1 MAKHKA
7 KSTGTFVIMALL
19 ILGLAGFGVTNF
31 GGAAG
36 SVATVGQAEVGINDY
51 ARAIFSR
58 MQGLERQTGQS
69 VTFQDVRNFGL
80 DSAVLAQLINS
91 AAVENEAATLGISAG
106 DETVGDRIR
115 SQSEFHDA
123 SGEFDRQVYEFT
135 LERAGLNASDFE
147 ADVRKDVAEE
157 LLRNAVLAGT
167 QAPDILVD
175 TLFNH
180 ERETRDVTW
189 ARLTAENLD
198 APIPNPAEDELAS
211 YHRENPDPFTRPET
225 KTIRYALLTPDDLA
239 QQIDVDDEQLRAL
252 YDSRIG
258 EFVQPERRLVERLVF
273 TTDTQAA
280 AARTRID
287 SNEISFDALVAERG
301 LDLSDVDLGDVAEES
316 LGEAAAEIFALEA
329 PGVVGP
335 LPSELGPALYR
346 MNGILASQETTFE
359 DAREALRQ
367 EAALDRARRQ
377 ILELVPD
384 VEDLLAGGADMAMLA
399 ERTDMKEGR
408 IEWNEDVFDG
418 IAAYAAFRAAGAQAR
433 TDTFPEVVE
442 LEDGGIF
449 AMTVDEIHEPELR
462 PLSDVREE
470 VTAAL
475 IRTRTEEALMVQAEE
490 LADQLRAGREMA
502 ALDLELV
509 SDRDLP
515 RNGFVDGTAPGFIEA
530 LFDMRRDEIRVL
542 PFDGEALLMRLDTI
556 TKPDLGSPDTV
567 AERDAFATWI
577 GTGLSGGILN
587 AYTQALV
594 EQAEVEVDQAAL
606 NAVHAQLR

>member
-1 MAKHKA
+1 MAKNKA
-7 KSTGTFVIMALL
+7 KSTGTFVIMVLL

-31 GGAAG
+31 GGSAG

-51 ARAIFSR
+51 ARAIYSR
-58 MQGLERQTGQS
+58 MQRLEQQTGQS
-69 VTFQDVRNFGL
+69 VSFQDVRNFGL

-91 AAVENEAATLGISAG
+91 AAVENEAAALGFSAG
-106 DETVGDRIR
+106 DETVSDRI
-115 SQSEFHDA
+115 QSLSDFRDA

-135 LERAGLNASDFE
+135 LERAGLNASEFE
-147 ADVRKDVAEE
+147 AEVRSDVAEE
-157 LLRNAVLAGT
+157 LLRNAILGGT
-167 QAPDILVD
+167 HASDILVD

-189 ARLTAENLD
+189 ARLTAEDLET
-198 APIPNPAEDELAS
+198 PIQDPAEDELS
-211 YHRENPDPFTRPET
+211 TYHRKNPEPFTQPET
-225 KTIRYALLTPDDLA
+225 KSIRYALLAPDDLA
-239 QQIDVDDEQLRAL
+239 KHIEVDDEQLRTL
-252 YDSRIG
+252 YDSRID

-273 TTDTQAA
+273 TTESQASA
-280 AARTRID
+280 AKIRID
-287 SNEISFDALVAERG
+287 SNEVSFDALVAERG
-301 LDLSDVDLGDVAEES
+301 LDLSDVDLGDAAEED

-346 MNGILASQETTFE
+346 MNGILASQETTFDSAKE
-359 DAREALRQ
+359 QLRQ

-377 ILELVPD
+377 ILELVPE

-418 IAAYAAFRAAGAQAR
+418 IAAYTEFRAAAAQTG

-442 LEDGGIF
+442 LGDGGIF
-449 AMTVDEIHEPELR
+449 ALAVDQIHEPELR
-462 PLSDVREE
+462 PLNDVREE
-470 VTAAL
+470 VAAAL
-475 IRTRTEEALMVQAEE
+475 IRARTEEALMAQAEA
-490 LADQLRAGREMA
+490 LAEQMRAGREMA
-502 ALDLELV
+502 ALNLDLE
-509 SDRDLP
+509 SDRNLP

-530 LFDMRRDEIRVL
+530 LFDMGLGEIRVL
-542 PFDGEALLMRLDTI
+542 AFNGEAWLMRLDMI
-556 TKPDLGSPDTV
+556 AKPDLHSPDTA
-567 AERDAFATWI
+567 AERDAFAAWI
-577 GTGLSGGILN
+577 ATGLSGGILN

>member
-1 MAKHKA
+1 MAKDKV

-31 GGAAG
+31 GGSAG
-36 SVATVGQAEVGINDY
+36 SVATVGRAEVGINDY

-58 MQGLERQTGQS
+58 MQRLEQQTGQS

-106 DETVGDRIR
+106 DETVGDHIQ
-115 SQSEFHDA
+115 SLSEFRDA
-123 SGEFDRQVYEFT
+123 SGDFDRQVYEFT
-135 LERAGLNASDFE
+135 LERAGLNASEFE
-147 ADVRKDVAEE
+147 AEVRNDVAEE

-167 QAPDILVD
+167 RAPDILVD

-189 ARLTAENLD
+189 ARLSAEDLE
-198 APIPNPAEDELAS
+198 APIPNPAEDELAT
-211 YHRENPDPFTRPET
+211 YHRANPDPFTRPET
-225 KTIRYALLTPDDLA
+225 KSIRYALLTPNDLA
-239 QQIDVDDEQLRAL
+239 SQINVGDEQLRTL
-252 YDSRIG
+252 YDSRVD

-273 TTDTQAA
+273 TTDSQASTA
-280 AARTRID
+280 KIRID
-287 SNEISFDALVAERG
+287 SNEVSFDALVAERG
-301 LDLSDVDLGDVAEES
+301 LNLSDVDLGDVAEED
-316 LGEAAAEIFALEA
+316 LGEAAAEIFALDA

-335 LPSELGPALYR
+335 LPSELGLALYR

-359 DAREALRQ
+359 SAKEELRQ

-377 ILELVPD
+377 ILELVPE

-399 ERTDMKEGR
+399 ERTDMKEGW

-418 IAAYAAFRAAGAQAR
+418 IAAYTEFRAAAAQAR
-433 TDTFPEVVE
+433 KDAFPEVVE
-442 LEDGGIF
+442 LGDGGIF
-449 AMTVDEIHEPELR
+449 AMTVDEVHEPDLR

-470 VTAAL
+470 VAAAL
-475 IRTRTEEALMVQAEE
+475 IRARTEEALMAQAEA
-490 LADQLRAGREMA
+490 LAEQLRAGREMA
-502 ALDLELV
+502 ALNLDLE
-509 SDRDLP
+509 SDRELP
-515 RNGFVDGTAPGFIEA
+515 RNGFVEGTAPGFIEV
-530 LFDMRRDEIRVL
+530 LFDMKRDEIRVL
-542 PFDGEALLMRLDTI
+542 SFDGEAWLMRLDTI
-556 TKPDLGSPDTV
+556 TKPDLGLPETA
-567 AERDAFATWI
+567 AERDAFAAWI
-577 GTGLSGGILN
+577 AAGLSGGILN

-594 EQAEVEVDQAAL
+594 EQAEVEVDQSAL

>member
-1 MAKHKA
+1 MAKNKA
-7 KSTGTFVIMALL
+7 KSTGTFVIMVLL

-31 GGAAG
+31 GGSAG

-51 ARAIFSR
+51 ARAIYSR
-58 MQGLERQTGQS
+58 MQRLEQQTGQS
-69 VTFQDVRNFGL
+69 VSFQDIRNFGL

-91 AAVENEAATLGISAG
+91 AAVENEAAVLGFSAG
-106 DETVGDRIR
+106 DETVSDRIQ
-115 SQSEFHDA
+115 SLSEFRDA

-135 LERAGLNASDFE
+135 LERAGLNASEFE
-147 ADVRKDVAEE
+147 AEVRSDVVEE
-157 LLRNAVLAGT
+157 LLRNAILGGT
-167 QAPDILVD
+167 HATDILVD

-189 ARLTAENLD
+189 ARLTAEDLET
-198 APIPNPAEDELAS
+198 PIQDPAEDELS
-211 YHRENPDPFTRPET
+211 TYHRENPEPFTRPET
-225 KTIRYALLTPDDLA
+225 KSIRYALLAPDDLA
-239 QQIDVDDEQLRAL
+239 KHIEVDDEQLRPL
-252 YDSRIG
+252 YDSRID

-273 TTDTQAA
+273 TTETQASA
-280 AARTRID
+280 AKIRID
-287 SNEISFDALVAERG
+287 SNEVSFDALVAERG
-301 LDLSDVDLGDVAEES
+301 LDLSDVDLGDAAEED

-346 MNGILASQETTFE
+346 MNGILASQETTFDSAKE
-359 DAREALRQ
+359 QLRQ

-377 ILELVPD
+377 ILELVPE

-418 IAAYAAFRAAGAQAR
+418 IAAYTEFRAAAAQTG

-442 LEDGGIF
+442 LGDGGIF
-449 AMTVDEIHEPELR
+449 ALAVDQIHEPELR
-462 PLSDVREE
+462 PLNDVREE
-470 VTAAL
+470 VAAAL
-475 IRTRTEEALMVQAEE
+475 IRARTEEALMAQAEA
-490 LADQLRAGREMA
+490 LAEQMRAGREMA
-502 ALDLELV
+502 ALNLDLE
-509 SDRDLP
+509 SDRNLP

-530 LFDMRRDEIRVL
+530 LFDMGLGEIRVL
-542 PFDGEALLMRLDTI
+542 AFNGEAWLMRLDMI
-556 TKPDLGSPDTV
+556 AKPDLRSPDTA
-567 AERDAFATWI
+567 AERDAFAAWI
-577 GTGLSGGILN
+577 ATGLSGGILN

>member
-1 MAKHKA
+1 MAKDKV

-31 GGAAG
+31 GGSAG

-51 ARAIFSR
+51 ARAMFSR
-58 MQGLERQTGQS
+58 MQRLEQQTGQP

-80 DSAVLAQLINS
+80 DSAVLAQLISS
-91 AAVENEAATLGISAG
+91 AAVENEAAALGISAG
-106 DETVGDRIR
+106 DETVGDRIQ
-115 SQSEFHDA
+115 SLSEFRDA
-123 SGEFDRQVYEFT
+123 SGDFDRLVYEFA
-135 LERAGLNASDFE
+135 LERAGLNASEFE
-147 ADVRKDVAEE
+147 AEVRSDVAEE

-167 QAPDILVD
+167 QAPAVLVD

-189 ARLTAENLD
+189 ARLTAEDLE
-198 APIPNPAEDELAS
+198 APIPDPAEDELAT
-211 YHRENPDPFTRPET
+211 YHRENPGPFTRPET
-225 KTIRYALLTPDDLA
+225 KAVRYALLTPEDLA
-239 QQIDVDDEQLRAL
+239 RQIEVDDEQLRAL
-252 YDSRIG
+252 YDARAD

-273 TTDTQAA
+273 TTETQASA
-280 AARTRID
+280 AKNRID
-287 SNEISFDALVAERG
+287 RNDVSFDALVAERG
-301 LDLSDVDLGDVAEES
+301 LDLSDVDLGDVTEED
-316 LGEAAAEIFALEA
+316 LGEAAVEVFALEV

-346 MNGILASQETTFE
+346 MNGILASQETDFE
-359 DAREALRQ
+359 SAREELRQ
-367 EAALDRARRQ
+367 EAARDRARRQ
-377 ILELVPD
+377 ILELVPE

-418 IAAYAAFRAAGAQAR
+418 IAAYAEFRAAAAQSG
-433 TDTFPEVVE
+433 TDAFPEVVE

-449 AMTVDEIHEPELR
+449 AMTVDEIREPELR
-462 PLSDVREE
+462 PLSEVREE

-475 IRTRTEEALMVQAEE
+475 IRTRTEEALVAQAED

-502 ALDLELV
+502 ALNLDLE

-530 LFDMRRDEIRVL
+530 LFDMERDEIRVL
-542 PFDGEALLMRLDTI
+542 PFDGEAWLMRLDTI
-556 TKPDLGSPDTV
+556 TKPDPGSPDTA
-567 AERDAFATWI
+567 AERDAFAAWI
-577 GTGLSGGILN
+577 ATGLSGGILS

>member
-1 MAKHKA
+1 MAKDKV

-31 GGAAG
+31 GGPAG
-36 SVATVGQAEVGINDY
+36 SVATVGQAEVRINDY

-58 MQGLERQTGQS
+58 MQRLEQQTGQS

-91 AAVENEAATLGISAG
+91 AAVENEAAALGISAG
-106 DETVGDRIR
+106 DETVSDRIQ
-115 SQSEFHDA
+115 SLSEFRDA
-123 SGEFDRQVYEFT
+123 SGEFDRLVYEFA
-135 LERAGLNASDFE
+135 LERAGLNASEFE
-147 ADVRKDVAEE
+147 AEVRSDVAEE

-167 QAPDILVD
+167 RAPGVLVD

-189 ARLTAENLD
+189 ARMTAENLE
-198 APIPNPAEDELAS
+198 APIPDPAEDELAT
-211 YHRENPDPFTRPET
+211 YHRENPGPFTRPET
-225 KTIRYALLTPDDLA
+225 KTIRYALLTPEDLVKR
-239 QQIDVDDEQLRAL
+239 IEVDDEQLRTL
-252 YDSRIG
+252 YDSRAD
-258 EFVQPERRLVERLVF
+258 EFLQPERRLVERLVF
-273 TTDTQAA
+273 TTETQASA
-280 AARTRID
+280 AKNRID
-287 SNEISFDALVAERG
+287 RNEVSFDALVAERG
-301 LDLSDVDLGDVAEES
+301 LDLSDVDLGDVTEED
-316 LGEAAAEIFALEA
+316 LGEAAVEIFALEV

-359 DAREALRQ
+359 GARERLRQ

-377 ILELVPD
+377 ILELVPE

-399 ERTDMKEGR
+399 ERAGMKAGR
-408 IEWNEDVFDG
+408 IEWNEEVFDG
-418 IAAYAAFRAAGAQAR
+418 IAAYTEFRAAAAQTGTNA
-433 TDTFPEVVE
+433 FPEVVE

-462 PLSDVREE
+462 PLSEVREE

-475 IRTRTEEALMVQAEE
+475 IRTRTEEALMAQAEE
-490 LADQLRAGREMA
+490 LADQLRAGQEMA
-502 ALDLELV
+502 ALDLDLE

-515 RNGFVDGTAPGFIEA
+515 RNGFVDGTAPGFIES
-530 LFDMRRDEIRVL
+530 LFDMTRDEIRVL
-542 PFDGEALLMRLDTI
+542 SFDGEAWLMRLDTI
-556 TKPDLGSPDTV
+556 TKPDPGSPDTT
-567 AERDAFATWI
+567 AERDAFAAWI
-577 GTGLSGGILN
+577 ASGLSGGILS

>member
-1 MAKHKA
+1 MAKNKA
-7 KSTGTFVIMALL
+7 KSTGTFVIMVLL

-31 GGAAG
+31 GGSAG

-51 ARAIFSR
+51 ARAIYSR
-58 MQGLERQTGQS
+58 MQRLEQQTGQS
-69 VTFQDVRNFGL
+69 VSFQDIRNFGL

-91 AAVENEAATLGISAG
+91 AAVENEAAVLGFSAG
-106 DETVGDRIR
+106 DETVSDRI
-115 SQSEFHDA
+115 QSLSDFRDA

-135 LERAGLNASDFE
+135 LERAGLNASEFE
-147 ADVRKDVAEE
+147 AEVRSDVAEE
-157 LLRNAVLAGT
+157 LLRNAILGGT
-167 QAPDILVD
+167 HATDILVD

-189 ARLTAENLD
+189 ARLTAEDLET
-198 APIPNPAEDELAS
+198 PIQDPAEDELS
-211 YHRENPDPFTRPET
+211 TYHRENPEPFTRPET
-225 KTIRYALLTPDDLA
+225 KSIRYALLAPDDLA
-239 QQIDVDDEQLRAL
+239 KHIEVDDEQLRPL
-252 YDSRIG
+252 YDSRID

-273 TTDTQAA
+273 TTETQASA
-280 AARTRID
+280 AKIRID
-287 SNEISFDALVAERG
+287 SNEVSFDALVAERG
-301 LDLSDVDLGDVAEES
+301 LDLSDVDLGDAAEED

-346 MNGILASQETTFE
+346 MNGILASQETTFDSAKE
-359 DAREALRQ
+359 QLRQ

-377 ILELVPD
+377 ILELVPE

-418 IAAYAAFRAAGAQAR
+418 IAAYTEFRAAAAQTG

-442 LEDGGIF
+442 LGDGGIF
-449 AMTVDEIHEPELR
+449 ALAVDQIHEPELR
-462 PLSDVREE
+462 PLNDVREE
-470 VTAAL
+470 VAAAL
-475 IRTRTEEALMVQAEE
+475 IRARTEEALMAQAEA
-490 LADQLRAGREMA
+490 LAEQMRAGREMA
-502 ALDLELV
+502 ALNLDLE
-509 SDRDLP
+509 SDRNLP

-530 LFDMRRDEIRVL
+530 LFDMGLGEIRVL
-542 PFDGEALLMRLDTI
+542 AFNGEAWLMRLDMI
-556 TKPDLGSPDTV
+556 AKPDLRSPDTA
-567 AERDAFATWI
+567 AERDAFAAWI
-577 GTGLSGGILN
+577 ATGLSGGILN

>member
-31 GGAAG
+31 GGTAG

-106 DETVGDRIR
+106 DETVGERIR

-157 LLRNAVLAGT
+157 LLRSAVLAGT

-189 ARLTAENLD
+189 ARLTAENLE

-239 QQIDVDDEQLRAL
+239 EQIDVDDEQLRAL

-301 LDLSDVDLGDVAEES
+301 LDLSDVDLGDVAAES

-359 DAREALRQ
+359 DAKEALRQ

-377 ILELVPD
+377 ILELVPE

-502 ALDLELV
+502 ALDLELE

-542 PFDGEALLMRLDTI
+542 PFDGEALLMRLDKI

-594 EQAEVEVDQAAL
+594 ELAEVEVDQAAL

>member
-1 MAKHKA
+1 MAKDKV

-31 GGAAG
+31 GASTG
-36 SVATVGQAEVGINDY
+36 SVATVGQAAVGINDY
-51 ARAIFSR
+51 ARAIYSR
-58 MQGLERQTGQS
+58 MQRLEQQTGQS

-91 AAVENEAATLGISAG
+91 AAVENEAVALGISAG
-106 DETVGDRIR
+106 DETVSDRIQ
-115 SQSEFHDA
+115 SLSEFRDA
-123 SGEFDRQVYEFT
+123 SGDFDRQVYEFA
-135 LERAGLNASDFE
+135 LERAGLNASEFE
-147 ADVRKDVAEE
+147 AEVRSDVAEE
-157 LLRNAVLAGT
+157 LLRNAILGGT
-167 QAPDILVD
+167 HAPDVLVD
-175 TLFNH
+175 TLFSH

-189 ARLTAENLD
+189 ARLTAEDLE
-198 APIPNPAEDELAS
+198 APIQDPAETELAT

-225 KTIRYALLTPDDLA
+225 KSVRYALLTPDDLA
-239 QQIDVDDEQLRAL
+239 KQIEVDDEQLRTL
-252 YDSRIG
+252 YDSRVH

-273 TTDTQAA
+273 TTETQASA
-280 AARTRID
+280 AKSRID
-287 SNEISFDALVAERG
+287 NNEVSFDTLVAERG
-301 LDLSDVDLGDVAEES
+301 LDLSDVDLGDVAEED
-316 LGEAAAEIFALEA
+316 LGEAATEIFALEV

-359 DAREALRQ
+359 SARNELRQ

-377 ILELVPD
+377 ILELVPE

-418 IAAYAAFRAAGAQAR
+418 IAAYTAFRAAAVQTG

-442 LEDGGIF
+442 LENGGIF

-462 PLSDVREE
+462 PLNDVREE
-470 VTAAL
+470 VYAAL
-475 IRTRTEEALMVQAEE
+475 IRARTEEALMAQAET
-490 LADQLRAGREMA
+490 LAVQLRTGREMA
-502 ALDLELV
+502 ALNLDLE
-509 SDRDLP
+509 SDRNLP
-515 RNGFVDGTAPGFIEA
+515 RNGFVDGTPPGFIEA
-530 LFDMRRDEIRVL
+530 LFDMERDEIRVL
-542 PFDGEALLMRLDTI
+542 SFDGEAWLMRLDTI
-556 TKPDLGSPDTV
+556 ATPDLDLPDTA
-567 AERDAFATWI
+567 AERDAFAAWI
-577 GTGLSGGILN
+577 ATGLSGGILD

>member
-1 MAKHKA
+1 MAKDKV

-31 GGAAG
+31 GGSAG
-36 SVATVGQAEVGINDY
+36 SVASVGKAEVGINDY

-58 MQGLERQTGQS
+58 MQRLEQQTGQS

-91 AAVENEAATLGISAG
+91 AAVESEAATLGISAG
-106 DETVGDRIR
+106 DETVGDRI
-115 SQSEFHDA
+115 QSLPEFRDA
-123 SGEFDRQVYEFT
+123 SGEFDRQVYEFA

-147 ADVRKDVAEE
+147 AEVRSDVAEE
-157 LLRNAVLAGT
+157 LLRNAILGGT
-167 QAPDILVD
+167 RAPDVLVN

-189 ARLTAENLD
+189 ARLTAEDLE
-198 APIPNPAEDELAS
+198 APIPSPAEGELAS

-239 QQIDVDDEQLRAL
+239 GQINVDDEQLRAL
-252 YDSRIG
+252 YDSRID

-273 TTDTQAA
+273 TTDSQAVA
-280 AARTRID
+280 AKNRID

-301 LDLSDVDLGDVAEES
+301 LDLSDVDLGDVAEEN

-359 DAREALRQ
+359 DAKEALRQ

-377 ILELVPD
+377 ILELVPEVD
-384 VEDLLAGGADMAMLA
+384 DLLAGGADMAMLA

-418 IAAYAAFRAAGAQAR
+418 IAAYAEFRAAGARAR

-449 AMTVDEIHEPELR
+449 AMSVDEIHEPALR
-462 PLSDVREE
+462 PLGDVREE

-475 IRTRTEEALMVQAEE
+475 IRTRTEEALMAQAEG
-490 LADQLRAGREMA
+490 LADQLRGGREMA
-502 ALDLELV
+502 ALDLELE

-515 RNGFVDGTAPGFIEA
+515 RNGFVDGAAPGFVEA
-530 LFDMRRDEIRVL
+530 LFDMKRNEIRVL
-542 PFDGEALLMRLDTI
+542 SFDGEAWLMRLDTI

-567 AERDAFATWI
+567 AERDAFAAWI

>member
-1 MAKHKA
+1 MAKDKV

-31 GGAAG
+31 GGSAG

-51 ARAIFSR
+51 ARAVFSR
-58 MQGLERQTGQS
+58 MQRLEQQTGQS

-91 AAVENEAATLGISAG
+91 AAVESEAATLGISAG
-106 DETVGDRIR
+106 DETVGDRI
-115 SQSEFHDA
+115 QSLPEFRDA
-123 SGEFDRQVYEFT
+123 SGEFDRQVYEFA
-135 LERAGLNASDFE
+135 LERAGLDAGDFE
-147 ADVRKDVAEE
+147 AEVRSDVAEE
-157 LLRNAVLAGT
+157 LLRNAILGGT
-167 QAPDILVD
+167 RAPDILVN
-175 TLFNH
+175 TLFSH

-189 ARLTAENLD
+189 ARLTAEDLE
-198 APIPNPAEDELAS
+198 APIPNPAEGELAS

-225 KTIRYALLTPDDLA
+225 KTVRYALLTPDDLA
-239 QQIDVDDEQLRAL
+239 GQINVDDEQLRTL
-252 YDSRIG
+252 YESRID

-273 TTDTQAA
+273 TTDAQASA
-280 AARTRID
+280 AKNRID
-287 SNEISFDALVAERG
+287 GNEASFDGLVAERG
-301 LDLSDVDLGDVAEES
+301 LDLSDVDLGDVAEED
-316 LGEAAAEIFALEA
+316 LGEAAAEVFALEA

-346 MNGILASQETTFE
+346 MNGILASQETSFE
-359 DAREALRQ
+359 GAREMLRQ

-377 ILELVPD
+377 ILELVPE

-418 IAAYAAFRAAGAQAR
+418 IAAHTEFRATAAR
-433 TDTFPEVVE
+433 TGTDTFPEVVE

-449 AMTVDEIHEPELR
+449 AMSVDEIHEPELL

-475 IRTRTEEALMVQAEE
+475 IRTRTEEALMAQAEG
-490 LADQLRAGREMA
+490 LADQLRGGREMA
-502 ALDLELV
+502 ALNLNLE

-530 LFDMRRDEIRVL
+530 LFDMKRDEIRVL
-542 PFDGEALLMRLDTI
+542 SFDGEAWLMRLDKI
-556 TKPDLGSPDTV
+556 TKPDLGSPDTA
-567 AERDAFATWI
+567 AERDAFAAWI
-577 GTGLSGGILN
+577 ATGISGGILN

>member
-1 MAKHKA
+1 MAKDKV

-31 GGAAG
+31 GGTTG
-36 SVATVGQAEVGINDY
+36 SVATVGKAEVGINDY

-58 MQGLERQTGQS
+58 MQRLEQQTGQS

-91 AAVENEAATLGISAG
+91 AAVENEAAALGISAG
-106 DETVGDRIR
+106 DETVSDRIQ
-115 SQSEFHDA
+115 SLSEFRDA

-135 LERAGLNASDFE
+135 LERAGLNASEFE
-147 ADVRKDVAEE
+147 AEVRSDVAEE
-157 LLRNAVLAGT
+157 LLRNAILAGAR
-167 QAPDILVD
+167 APDVLVD
-175 TLFNH
+175 TLFSH

-189 ARLTAENLD
+189 ARLTAKDLE
-198 APIPNPAEDELAS
+198 APIPDPAEGELAS

-225 KTIRYALLTPDDLA
+225 KTIRYALLTPEDLA
-239 QQIDVDDEQLRAL
+239 KQIEVDDEQLRTL
-252 YDSRIG
+252 YDTRAD

-273 TTDTQAA
+273 TTETQAS
-280 AARTRID
+280 AARNRID
-287 SNEISFDALVAERG
+287 RNEVSFDALVAERG
-301 LDLSDVDLGDVAEES
+301 LDLSDVDLGDVTEED
-316 LGEAAAEIFALEA
+316 LGDAAVEIFALEV
-329 PGVVGP
+329 PGIVGP

-346 MNGILASQETTFE
+346 MNGILASRETTFE
-359 DAREALRQ
+359 NAREELRQ

-377 ILELVPD
+377 ILELVPE

-399 ERTDMKEGR
+399 ERTDMREGR

-418 IAAYAAFRAAGAQAR
+418 IAAYTEFRTAAAQAG
-433 TDTFPEVVE
+433 TDTFPKVAE

-449 AMTVDEIHEPELR
+449 AMIVDEIHEPELR
-462 PLSDVREE
+462 PLGEVRED

-475 IRTRTEEALMVQAEE
+475 IRTRTEEALMAQAEE

-502 ALDLELV
+502 ALDLDLE
-509 SDRDLP
+509 SDRDLR

-530 LFDMRRDEIRVL
+530 LFDMTRDEIRVL
-542 PFDGEALLMRLDTI
+542 SFDGEAWLMRLDTI
-556 TKPDLGSPDTV
+556 TKPDPGSPGTA
-567 AERDAFATWI
+567 AERDAFAAWI
-577 GTGLSGGILN
+577 ATGLSGGILN

>member
-36 SVATVGQAEVGINDY
+36 SVATVGRAEVGINDY

-106 DETVGDRIR
+106 DETVGDRIQ

-189 ARLTAENLD
+189 ARLTAEDLE
-198 APIPNPAEDELAS
+198 APIPSPAEDELAS

-239 QQIDVDDEQLRAL
+239 EQIDVDDEQLRAL
-252 YDSRIG
+252 YDSRID

-280 AARTRID
+280 AAKTRID

-359 DAREALRQ
+359 DAKEALRQ

-377 ILELVPD
+377 ILELVPE

-399 ERTDMKEGR
+399 ERTDMREGR

-490 LADQLRAGREMA
+490 FADQLRAGREMA
-502 ALDLELV
+502 ALDLALE

-530 LFDMRRDEIRVL
+530 LFDMRRDEIRIL

-567 AERDAFATWI
+567 AARDAFATWI

>member
-1 MAKHKA
+1 MAKDKV

-31 GGAAG
+31 GGSAG

-51 ARAIFSR
+51 ARAIYSR
-58 MQGLERQTGQS
+58 MQRLEQQTGQS

-91 AAVENEAATLGISAG
+91 AAVENEAVALGISAG
-106 DETVGDRIR
+106 DETVSDRIQ
-115 SQSEFHDA
+115 SLSEFRDA
-123 SGEFDRQVYEFT
+123 SGDFDRQVYEFA
-135 LERAGLNASDFE
+135 LERAGLNASEFE
-147 ADVRKDVAEE
+147 AEVRSDVAEE
-157 LLRNAVLAGT
+157 LLRNAILGGT
-167 QAPDILVD
+167 HAPDVLVD
-175 TLFNH
+175 TLFSH

-189 ARLTAENLD
+189 ARLTAEDLE
-198 APIPNPAEDELAS
+198 APIQDPAETELAT

-225 KTIRYALLTPDDLA
+225 KSVRYALLTPDDLA
-239 QQIDVDDEQLRAL
+239 KQIGVDDEQLRTL
-252 YDSRIG
+252 YDSRVH

-273 TTDTQAA
+273 TTETQASA
-280 AARTRID
+280 AKSRID
-287 SNEISFDALVAERG
+287 NNEVSFDTLVAERG
-301 LDLSDVDLGDVAEES
+301 LDLSDVDLGDVAEED
-316 LGEAAAEIFALEA
+316 LGEAATEIFALEV

-359 DAREALRQ
+359 SARNELRQ

-377 ILELVPD
+377 ILELVPE

-418 IAAYAAFRAAGAQAR
+418 IAAYTAFRAAAVQTG

-462 PLSDVREE
+462 PLNDVREE
-470 VTAAL
+470 VSAAL
-475 IRTRTEEALMVQAEE
+475 IRARTEEALMAQAEA
-490 LADQLRAGREMA
+490 LAVQLRTGREMA
-502 ALDLELV
+502 ALNLDLE
-509 SDRDLP
+509 SDRNLP
-515 RNGFVDGTAPGFIEA
+515 RNGFVDGTPPGFIEA
-530 LFDMRRDEIRVL
+530 LFDMERDGIRVL
-542 PFDGEALLMRLDTI
+542 SFDGEAWLMRLDTI
-556 TKPDLGSPDTV
+556 ATPDLDLPDTA
-567 AERDAFATWI
+567 AERDAFAAWI
-577 GTGLSGGILN
+577 ATGLSGGILD